1 MSLCIHSALL
11 AMDAALVHRLRP
23 MARVLLVRVCAR
35 ALLQQL
41 YRAGSGEGGGR
52 ERFLGGSKGAIQVP
66 SHLPSAYRIVM
77 CVVLLLLPTHFHIT
91 APATAAAEAPRYLSE
106 AGRASIAAHRPALL
120 AASQALDALLSP
132 QQCPLLVQAIVQVG
146 GRGCVVG

>member
-1 MSLCIHSALL
+1 MRS
-11 AMDAALVHRLRP
+11 
-23 MARVLLVRVCAR
+23 ARVR
-35 ALLQQL
+35 
-41 YRAGSGEGGGR
+41 GGGR

-91 APATAAAEAPRYLSE
+91 APTTAAAEAPRYLSE